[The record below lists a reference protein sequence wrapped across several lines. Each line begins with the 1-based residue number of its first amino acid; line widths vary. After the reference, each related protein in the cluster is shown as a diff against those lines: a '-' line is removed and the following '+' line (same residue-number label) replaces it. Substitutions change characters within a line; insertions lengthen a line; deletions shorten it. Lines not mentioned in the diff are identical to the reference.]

1 MGSGSPVGLGG
12 SVVVVVV
19 IVGAWV
25 GWKRLLP
32 KPKRLAVL
40 NLDPPAVENLDDGE
54 VGATVVDGPGLLK
67 DVRKFGLSV
76 IISRRDGLSV
86 RCVV

>member
-1 MGSGSPVGLGG
+1 MGA

-19 IVGAWV
+19 VVRALVGALV

-32 KPKRLAVL
+32 SPKRLAVL
-40 NLDPPAVENLDDGE
+40 NLDPPAEENLEEE
-54 VGATVVDGPGLLK
+54 VGGAIVVEGSGRLK

-76 IISRRDGLSV
+76 IISRRDGLCVLSV
-86 RCVV
+86 V